1 LSKLEQYFKNKN
13 LEDALLKQLKELS
26 MHANTAI
33 LHLRNGKYD
42 DLYCE
47 IFIIEA
53 IARSLRMIFDAMMSK
68 ESEIAK

>member
-1 LSKLEQYFKNKN
+1 MSKLNGYFKNKN
-13 LEDALLKQLKELS
+13 FEDALLKQLKELS

-33 LHLRNGKYD
+33 LHLHNCEYN

-53 IARSLRMIFDAMMSK
+53 IARSLRILFDAIISREMR
-68 ESEIAK
+68 E